1 MALTHEF
8 KNTILKVENVS
19 LNLGGNQILRDVNV
33 DIRDVVR
40 PGMSQ
45 GQIVGFLGPSGIGKT
60 KFFEILA
67 GLIKPDSGQVLLG
80 DPLTPV
86 KVGRVG
92 VVQQSYPLFS
102 HRTVMGNLMVAAAR
116 KGLPANEQKTKCEE
130 MLAHFGLQGHANKFP
145 AELSGGQRQRVAI
158 AQQLL
163 CSDHF
168 LLLDEPF
175 SGLDI
180 IMIEKVCELLR
191 SIAALHE
198 HNTIIVVSH
207 DIESTASIADTLWVM
222 GRDRDD
228 KGELIPGSRIKYTY
242 NLIDR
247 GLAWQENVM
256 GRRDFHELVDEVR
269 GLFKTL

>member
-1 MALTHEF
+1 MTHEF

-33 DIRDVVR
+33 DVRDIVR

-67 GLIKPDSGQVLLG
+67 GLLKPDTGQVLLG

-86 KVGRVG
+86 QIGRVG
-92 VVQQSYPLFS
+92 VVQQSYPLFN

-116 KGLPANEQKTKCEE
+116 KGIPAAERKAKCEE
-130 MLAHFGLQGHANKFP
+130 MLGHFDLQDYGNRFP
-145 AELSGGQRQRVAI
+145 AELSGGQKQRVAI

-163 CSDHF
+163 CSEHF

-180 IMIEKVCELLR
+180 LMIEKVCELLK
-191 SIAALHE
+191 SISTMHE
-198 HNTIIVVSH
+198 YNTIIVVSH

-222 GRDRDD
+222 GRDRDEQ
-228 KGELIPGSRIKYTY
+228 GNIIPGSRIKHTY
-242 NLIDR
+242 NLIER
-247 GLAWQENVM
+247 GLAWQEEVM
-256 GRRDFHELVDEVR
+256 SRPDFHELVNEVR

>member
-1 MALTHEF
+1 MTHEF

-19 LNLGGNQILRDVNV
+19 LSLGGNQILRDVNV
-33 DIRDVVR
+33 DVRDIVR

-67 GLIKPDSGQVLLG
+67 GLLKPDTGQVLLG

-86 KVGRVG
+86 QIGRVG
-92 VVQQSYPLFS
+92 VVQQSYPLFN

-116 KGLPANEQKTKCEE
+116 KGIPATERKLKCEE
-130 MLAHFGLQGHANKFP
+130 MLGHFDLQAYGNRFP
-145 AELSGGQRQRVAI
+145 AELSGGQKQRVAI

-163 CSDHF
+163 CSEHF

-180 IMIEKVCELLR
+180 LMIEKVCELLK
-191 SIAALHE
+191 SISIMHE
-198 HNTIIVVSH
+198 YNTIIVVSH

-222 GRDRDD
+222 GRDRDEQ
-228 KGELIPGSRIKYTY
+228 GNIIPGSRIKHTY

-247 GLAWQENVM
+247 GLAWQEEVM
-256 GRRDFHELVDEVR
+256 SRPDFHELVNEVR

>member
-1 MALTHEF
+1 MTHEF

-33 DIRDVVR
+33 DVRDIVR

-67 GLIKPDSGQVLLG
+67 GLLKPDTGQVLLG

-86 KVGRVG
+86 QIGRVG
-92 VVQQSYPLFS
+92 VVQQSYPLFN

-116 KGLPANEQKTKCEE
+116 KGIPAAERKAKCEE
-130 MLAHFGLQGHANKFP
+130 MLGHFDLQAHGNRFP
-145 AELSGGQRQRVAI
+145 AELSGGQKQRVAI

-163 CSDHF
+163 CSEHF

-180 IMIEKVCELLR
+180 LMIDKVRELLK
-191 SIAALHE
+191 SISTMHE
-198 HNTIIVVSH
+198 YNTIIVVSH

-222 GRDRDD
+222 GRDRDEQ
-228 KGELIPGSRIKYTY
+228 GNIIPGSRIKHTY

-247 GLAWQENVM
+247 GLAWQEEVM
-256 GRRDFHELVDEVR
+256 VRPDFHELVNEVR

>member
-1 MALTHEF
+1 MDKNYEF
-8 KNTILKVENVS
+8 KNTILKVENIS
-19 LNLGGNQILRDVNV
+19 LSLGGTPILRDVNI

-45 GQIVGFLGPSGIGKT
+45 GQIVGFLGPSGVGKT
-60 KFFEILA
+60 KLFEILA
-67 GLIKPDSGQVLLG
+67 GLLQPDTGQVLIG

-86 KVGRVG
+86 EVGRVG
-92 VVQQSYPLFS
+92 VVQQSYPLFN
-102 HRTVMGNLMVAAAR
+102 HRTVIGNLLVAADR
-116 KGLPANEQKTKCEE
+116 KGIPAGERKEKCLE
-130 MLAHFGLQGHANKFP
+130 MLEHFGLEGFANRFP

-180 IMIEKVCELLR
+180 LMIERVCDLLR
-191 SIAALHE
+191 KISTLHE
-198 HNTIIVVSH
+198 QNTIIIVSH
-207 DIESTASIADTLWVM
+207 DIESTASIADTLWIM
-222 GRDRDD
+222 GRDQDD
-228 KGELIPGSRIKYTY
+228 QGNFIPGSRIKHTI
-242 NLIDR
+242 NLMDR

-256 GRRDFHELVDEVR
+256 SRRDFHELVDEVR
-269 GLFKTL
+269 GLFKSL